1 MNKFTF
7 MLAGIS
13 MLVIASGASA
23 EPVTLTAAQMDGVN
37 AGALWGSSLLDSF
50 HITVPTHTTTTI
62 THPTPTTFT
71 LTTSP
76 TITLPPFL
84 EVTIPVK

>member
-1 MNKFTF
+1 MNKFTS

-37 AGALWGSSLLDSF
+37 AGALKVDSLPGFIEITLPIHST
-50 HITVPTHTTTTI
+50 ITVSK
-62 THPTPTTFT
+62 
-71 LTTSP
+71 LT

-84 EVTIPVK
+84 EITLPVK